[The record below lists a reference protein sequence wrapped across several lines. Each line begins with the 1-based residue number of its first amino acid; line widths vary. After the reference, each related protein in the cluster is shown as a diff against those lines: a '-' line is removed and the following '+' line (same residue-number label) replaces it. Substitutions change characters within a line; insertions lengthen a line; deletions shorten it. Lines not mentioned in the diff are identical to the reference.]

1 MVSVICL
8 NCLLAVLV
16 CWLAKVLWQWRCA
29 ITQLTRQL
37 QSYEPNASTTPQQ
50 VGYALMQRRAQITEM
65 RLGVAQG
72 MAQWQQRSRQ
82 IRQTLQ
88 LIRILRTVLAYRNLT
103 YRNLPYRKTNSRR
116 NSD

>member
-29 ITQLTRQL
+29 IAQLTRQL

-50 VGYALMQRRAQITEM
+50 VGYALMQRRAQIAEM
-65 RLGVAQG
+65 RLGIAQG
-72 MAQWQQRSRQ
+72 MVQWQQRSRQ
-82 IRQTLQ
+82 IKQAWQ
-88 LIRILRTVLAYRNLT
+88 LIQILRTVLTYRNLT
-103 YRNLPYRKTNSRR
+103 YRKANSRR